1 MSEKS
6 KRAMNRLTV
15 ALLVIGVTWISVL
28 VYAQPQP
35 PIRTRAWTGIT
46 GTMPTDIDVIKAH
59 FFYRLAGDEDAVWTL
74 AGEVVAGPG
83 EDVVLPLEALPDGLY
98 EVGGVVEDAA
108 HNFSAYM
115 YGDRQV
121 LLDTLPP
128 GGLTNIGVVVP
139 KPTAVDIQLVV
150 NAALGI
156 GG

>member
-6 KRAMNRLTV
+6 KRAINRLTV
-15 ALLVIGVTWISVL
+15 VLFVIGVTWVGVL

-46 GTMPTDIDVIKAH
+46 GSRQKDIDVIKAH

-74 AGEVVAGPG
+74 AGEVEAAPG
-83 EDVVLPLEALPDGLY
+83 EDVVLSLEALPDGLY
-98 EVGGVVEDAA
+98 EVGGVVEDGAG
-108 HNFSAYM
+108 NFSTYE
-115 YGDRQV
+115 YGDRQI